1 MESFR
6 DARRVDRKSRKS
18 MWQRA
23 IEIRKSTTGDG
34 RHVMNSKRNW
44 ENKHSTVL
52 KRGKG
57 RQEAV
62 AGGDSP
68 SSIPDLQVWEMT
80 VWMWAGNV
88 KWNNPIWGT
97 SWVLGKQRKQLE
109 GENWLSPTQVLL
121 LGVTAWYQIG
131 LWEGRVHPCSNYTS
145 IWDPFQQRIA
155 TLGSLLKDGAYR
167 N

>member
-1 MESFR
+1 METFR

-34 RHVMNSKRNW
+34 RLVINSKRSW

-80 VWMWAGNV
+80 AWM
-88 KWNNPIWGT
+88 
-97 SWVLGKQRKQLE
+97 
-109 GENWLSPTQVLL
+109 
-121 LGVTAWYQIG
+121 
-131 LWEGRVHPCSNYTS
+131 
-145 IWDPFQQRIA
+145 
-155 TLGSLLKDGAYR
+155 
-167 N
+167 